1 MKRLLLPLAF
11 WGPVS
16 ASPVA
21 HANVAPEALVVVHA
35 QTASG
40 ALPPITSGDEF
51 CGVTRVTGEHFFD
64 LYFYP
69 YAQEQKGVQML
80 LHSPHLELDLIEGYE
95 LLPGKYPATIEC
107 HSGCTGCVSVDVVV
121 TADALYPVQSTT
133 WGSVKGQTTGGF
145 APDPHLV

>member
-69 YAQEQKGVQML
+69 YA
-80 LHSPHLELDLIEGYE
+80 
-95 LLPGKYPATIEC
+95 
-107 HSGCTGCVSVDVVV
+107 SGCTGCVSVDVVV